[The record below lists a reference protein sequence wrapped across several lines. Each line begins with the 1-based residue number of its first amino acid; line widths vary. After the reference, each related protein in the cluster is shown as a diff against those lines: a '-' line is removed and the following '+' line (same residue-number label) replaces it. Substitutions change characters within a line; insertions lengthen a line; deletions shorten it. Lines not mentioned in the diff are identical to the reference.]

1 MKVEK
6 TSSSR
11 SPRAVAAA
19 YAKRVEA
26 AAAVEGVA
34 PVSASAS
41 VMGIPEDEFTP
52 RVRDAIMT
60 LMSEV
65 AELRCELQKTRDRL
79 EETEKTA
86 DRDQLLPLLNRRAFV
101 RELTRTIAYTGRYAT
116 PATLL
121 YFDLNGFKAVND
133 TYGHT
138 GGDAVLGHF
147 ATVLL
152 DNVRDSDVVGRL
164 GGDEF
169 GVLLSH
175 AGIEQGMKKADKL
188 AETLNA
194 SPAEWDGKSIP
205 IGFSYGAFELKGED
219 SADGAIARAD
229 EAMYANKRTTR

>member
-6 TSSSR
+6 TSSTR

-26 AAAVEGVA
+26 AAAAETVA
-34 PVSASAS
+34 PVTASAS

-65 AELRCELQKTRDRL
+65 AELRRELQKTRDRL
-79 EETEKTA
+79 DEVEKTA

-101 RELTRTIAYTGRYAT
+101 RELTRTIAYTGRYTT

-175 AGIEQGMKKADKL
+175 AGLEQGMKKADKL